1 MNKKEWLILL
11 FCLGL
16 VFIPGILGSVFVRTD
31 TAWYKSIKPSITP
44 PDAVFG
50 PVWTLLYLLISISLF
65 ISWQNAKPTQ
75 KRTLIILFGINLLAN
90 ALWTLLYFGM
100 QNPLAAFIDIL
111 IINLTTILLIVF
123 LRKIKIAASNL
134 LIPYLA
140 WTSFATLLNYLSL

>member
-11 FCLGL
+11 SCLGL
-16 VFIPGILGSVFVRTD
+16 VFIPGILGSVFVTTD
-31 TAWYKSIKPSITP
+31 TAWYNSIKPSITP
-44 PDAVFG
+44 SDAVFG
-50 PVWTLLYLLISISLF
+50 PVWTLLYLLIAISLF
-65 ISWQNAKPTQ
+65 ISWQRAKPSQ
-75 KRTLIILFGINLLAN
+75 KRTLVVLFSINLLAN

-100 QNPLAAFIDIL
+100 QNPLAAFIDII

-123 LRKIKIAASNL
+123 LRKVRIAASNL